1 MVGKNITRYY
11 SELVIVFKN
20 VNL

>member
-11 SELVIVFKN
+11 SELVIVLIFRC
-20 VNL
+20 